1 MFGASVRNQFAFIQN
16 NSKKW
21 MEQMKRG
28 MTADLV
34 FENMSKE
41 LKTPRPPCDNSV
53 TPLQRHAGD
62 AKACDTH
69 GPHTCS
75 S

>member
-1 MFGASVRNQFAFIQN
+1 
-16 NSKKW
+16 

-53 TPLQRHAGD
+53 TPLQMP
-62 AKACDTH
+62 KLVTH
-69 GPHTCS
+69 MAPTHVVLKT
-75 S
+75 

>member
-1 MFGASVRNQFAFIQN
+1 
-16 NSKKW
+16 
-21 MEQMKRG
+21 MEQMKHG
-28 MTADLV
+28 MPADLV

-41 LKTPRPPCDNSV
+41 LKTPRPPCDNGV